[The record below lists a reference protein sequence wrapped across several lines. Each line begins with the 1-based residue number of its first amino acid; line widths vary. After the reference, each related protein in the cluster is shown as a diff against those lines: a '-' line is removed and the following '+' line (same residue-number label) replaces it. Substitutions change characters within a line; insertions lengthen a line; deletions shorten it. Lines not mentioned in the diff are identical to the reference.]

1 MKRLRPM
8 FKKLEGIFLKEI
20 SADETQEIRYMTEY
34 QVNYYEAVVIQ
45 RRWPLSVR
53 EALDC
58 VDFVV
63 LHERDP
69 RCYEYWPRMA
79 ELCKRA
85 MDYLRANTSIWED
98 PIYGQGYYA
107 KEEIKPRYEF
117 KHRILRGHAERLGFV
132 VV

>member
-1 MKRLRPM
+1 MKQLRPI

-20 SADETQEIRYMTEY
+20 PAGEIEGIRYMTEY
-34 QVNYYEAVVIQ
+34 QVNYYEAVVID

-63 LHERDP
+63 MHERDP

-79 ELCKRA
+79 ALCKGA
-85 MDYLRANTSIWED
+85 MDFLRANTGISDD
-98 PIYGQGYYA
+98 PIFGQGMYEM
-107 KEEIKPRYEF
+107 KELKPRYEF
-117 KHRILRGHAERLGFV
+117 KHRILRRHAESLGLV
-132 VV
+132 IV

>member
-1 MKRLRPM
+1 MKRLRPI
-8 FKKLEGIFLKEI
+8 FKKLEGFFLEEI
-20 SADETQEIRYMTEY
+20 SANEIQEVKYMTEY
-34 QVNYYEAVVIQ
+34 QVNYYESVVID
-45 RRWPLSVR
+45 RPWPLSVR

-79 ELCKRA
+79 ELCKQA
-85 MDYLRANTSIWED
+85 MDYLRANTGIWED
-98 PIYGQGYYA
+98 PIYGQGYYERE
-107 KEEIKPRYEF
+107 KVKPRYEF
-117 KHRILRGHAERLGFV
+117 KQRILRGHAESLGFV

>member
-20 SADETQEIRYMTEY
+20 PVDDVHEIKYMTEY
-34 QVNYYEAVVIQ
+34 QVNYYESVVIH

-58 VDFVV
+58 VDFVI
-63 LHERDP
+63 LHELDP
-69 RCYEYWPRMA
+69 RCYEYWHRMA
-79 ELCKRA
+79 AIFKGA
-85 MDYLRANTSIWED
+85 MDYLKANTGIWED
-98 PIYGQGYYA
+98 PIFGQGMYEM
-107 KEEIKPRYEF
+107 KEIKPRYEF
-117 KHRILRGHAERLGFV
+117 KQRVLRGHAERLGFV

>member
-1 MKRLRPM
+1 MKRLRPI

-20 SADETQEIRYMTEY
+20 SADEVQEIRYMTEY
-34 QVNYYEAVVIQ
+34 QVNYYEAVVID

-79 ELCKRA
+79 VLFKGA
-85 MDYLRANTSIWED
+85 MDYLKANTGIWED
-98 PIYGQGYYA
+98 PIFGQGMYEM
-107 KEEIKPRYEF
+107 KEIKPRYEF
-117 KHRILRGHAERLGFV
+117 KQRILRGHAESLGFV

>member
-1 MKRLRPM
+1 ML
-8 FKKLEGIFLKEI
+8 FLSIHNFPK
-20 SADETQEIRYMTEY
+20 YL
-34 QVNYYEAVVIQ
+34 IQ
-45 RRWPLSVR
+45 KRWPLSIR

-79 ELCKRA
+79 ELCKQA
-85 MDYLRANTSIWED
+85 MAFLKANTGIWED
-98 PIYGQGYYA
+98 PIYGQGYYE
-107 KEEIKPRYEF
+107 KEKTESRYEF
-117 KHRILRGHAERLGFV
+117 KHRILRRHAESLEFV

>member
-1 MKRLRPM
+1 MKRLRPL
-8 FKKLEGIFLKEI
+8 FKKLEGIFLTEI
-20 SADETQEIRYMTEY
+20 SKDEIQEIKYMTEF
-34 QVNYYEAVVIQ
+34 QVNYYEAVVID

-63 LHERDP
+63 LYERDP

-85 MDYLRANTSIWED
+85 MGYLKENTGIWED
-98 PIYGQGYYA
+98 PIYGQGYY
-107 KEEIKPRYEF
+107 KLEEIKPRYEF
-117 KHRILRGHAERLGFV
+117 KQRILRGHAESLGFV
-132 VV
+132 IV

>member
-20 SADETQEIRYMTEY
+20 PADEIKEIKYMTEY
-34 QVNYYEAVVIQ
+34 QVNYYEMVLIE
-45 RRWPLSVR
+45 RRIPLSVR
-53 EALDC
+53 DALDC

-79 ELCKRA
+79 VLFRTA
-85 MDYLRANTSIWED
+85 MDFLKENTGIWED
-98 PIYGQGYYA
+98 PIFGQGMY
-107 KEEIKPRYEF
+107 KEEEIKSRYEL
-117 KHRILRGHAERLGFV
+117 KERILRGYAESKGFV
-132 VV
+132 SI

>member
-1 MKRLRPM
+1 MKQLRPL

-20 SADETQEIRYMTEY
+20 PAGDLQEIRYMTEY
-34 QVNYYEAVVIQ
+34 QVNYYEAVVID

-79 ELCKRA
+79 ALFKGA
-85 MDYLRANTSIWED
+85 MDFLKANTGIWED
-98 PIYGQGYYA
+98 PIFGQGMYEM
-107 KEEIKPRYEF
+107 KEIKPRYEF
-117 KHRILRGHAERLGFV
+117 KQRILRGHAESLGFV
-132 VV
+132 IV

>member
-1 MKRLRPM
+1 MKRLRPI
-8 FKKLEGIFLKEI
+8 FKKLEWIFLTEI
-20 SADETQEIRYMTEY
+20 SADEIKELKYMTEY
-34 QVNYYEAVVIQ
+34 QVNYYELVVIQ
-45 RRWPLSVR
+45 KRKPLSIR

-85 MDYLRANTSIWED
+85 MDFLKANTGISED
-98 PIYGQGYYA
+98 PIYGQGFYA
-107 KEEIKPRYEF
+107 IEEIKPRYEF
-117 KHRILRGHAERLGFV
+117 KRQILRGHAESLGFIV
-132 VV
+132 V